1 MKKLLA
7 TIALLTCLLGLTACG
22 SSDETGVSDTDRQ
35 VYNKAATECYIAV
48 VSTPEEQ
55 VDQLRNLH
63 GWQWD
68 IVTEGMKEGY
78 VFTDGETILAGLES
92 WWAAQEELGE
102 IDVMEDIQ
110 SYYLLG
116 MIDVSD
122 FKLVEE
128 TKTTTVQIPLD
139 GSKRDGMFEVT
150 FDKEMNVTGITTNV
164 NYTFGE
170 KMTKAALNTLL
181 GMGTVFIVLIFMCFV
196 IYGFGLIPKLQN
208 AFAKKKASGA
218 EVKKEAVDNT
228 IAQIAEREEDELS
241 DDLELVAVISAAIA
255 ASEGAAST
263 DGFVVRSIKRA
274 NRR

>member
-22 SSDETGVSDTDRQ
+22 SDSMSDTEKTTYQGVANNCYSLMVSYGGAD
-35 VYNKAATECYIAV
+35 ASTATLSEMFLSNVSLRDWNTEAEALSEYIY
-48 VSTPEEQ
+48 
-55 VDQLRNLH
+55 
-63 GWQWD
+63 
-68 IVTEGMKEGY
+68 IEGSVLKNG
-78 VFTDGETILAGLES
+78 VES
-92 WWAAQEELGE
+92 WWTA
-102 IDVMEDIQ
+102 METLETASLKETD
-110 SYYLLG
+110 S
-116 MIDVSD
+116 S
-122 FKLVEE
+122 KWEVEE
-128 TKTTTVQIPLD
+128 TNGTITVKVPIQ
-139 GSKRDGMFEVT
+139 GSEYTAIMEVT
-150 FDKEMNVTGITTNV
+150 LDEEYNVTGIVTNI
-164 NYTFGE
+164 NYSFGE

-196 IYGFGLIPKLQN
+196 IYGFGLIPKVQN
-208 AFAKKKASGA
+208 AMAKKKASGA